1 MPRPI
6 SAAINLI
13 ALAHNLAI
21 IRHLAPHSKIWSIV
35 KANAYGHGLAHAL
48 RGLCKTDGFG
58 VIDVESG
65 VKLRELGWAG
75 PILLL
80 EGFFHPSD
88 LEMIDRYSLSTAIHC
103 DAQLQML
110 AAARLSKPINIH
122 LKMNTGM
129 NRLGYRPELY
139 QAAWQRARDCTNIG
153 QITLMTH
160 FSDADNSRGIEH
172 QMHAFE
178 RGAKEL
184 TGLRCLANSA
194 AVLWHAHTHADWVRP
209 GILLYGASP
218 SGVVAALT
226 DHGFLPAMTLT
237 SEIVAVQ
244 NLVPGDTVG
253 YGSTYK
259 AEKPMRI
266 GVVACGYADG
276 YPRTA
281 PPGTPVIVDGVR
293 TELVGRVSM
302 DMMTVDLTPL
312 PNAGIGSNVQLWG
325 AQLAVDEVAQACG
338 TIGYELLCALAPR
351 VSVQVS

>member
-6 SAAINLI
+6 SAEIHLT

-35 KANAYGHGLAHAL
+35 KANAYGHGLSHVL
-48 RGLCKTDGFG
+48 RGLGNTDGFG

-65 VKLRELGWAG
+65 IKLRELGWAG

-80 EGFFHPSD
+80 EGFFYASD
-88 LEMIDRYSLSTAIHC
+88 LEMVDRYSLNTVIHC

-139 QAAWQRARDCTNIG
+139 QAAWQHARDCTNIG

-160 FSDADNSRGIEH
+160 FSDADTSRGIEH
-172 QMHAFE
+172 QMQAFE
-178 RGAKEL
+178 SGAKEL
-184 TGLRCLANSA
+184 TGQRCLANSA
-194 AVLWHAHTHADWVRP
+194 AVLWHARTHADWVRP

-218 SGVVAALT
+218 SGVATALT
-226 DHGFLPAMTLT
+226 GYGFLPAMTLT

-253 YGSTYK
+253 YGSTYT

-276 YPRTA
+276 YPHAA
-281 PPGTPVIVDGVR
+281 PSGTPVIVEGVR
-293 TELVGRVSM
+293 TQLVGRVSM
-302 DMMTVDLTPL
+302 DMITVDLTSL

-325 AQLAVDEVAQACG
+325 MQLAVDEVAQACG